1 MGSYQSNSC
10 IHRWMLGE
18 PNMQTVHGVCR
29 RCGAQRSYPSGL
41 EFTEAVTEFEELDRS
56 RPIRPMAVVSLG
68 EYANV

>member
-1 MGSYQSNSC
+1 MGPYQSNSC
-10 IHRWMLGE
+10 THRWMLGE

-41 EFTEAVTEFEELDRS
+41 EITEAVTEFEELDRS
-56 RPIRPMAVVSLG
+56 RPIRPMTVVSLG

>member
-1 MGSYQSNSC
+1 MGPYQSNRC

-41 EFTEAVTEFEELDRS
+41 EITEAVTEFDELDRS
-56 RPIRPMAVVSLG
+56 RPMAVASLG